1 MSLTAVFNV
10 AILISNDDDDD
21 DDSSSSSSSNNNNNN
36 NNEEEEEI
44 YMSLWHYLF
53 LIKRS
58 SKNYLKEITL
68 PTVQCLQ
75 ST

>member
-21 DDSSSSSSSNNNNNN
+21 SSSSSSNNNNNN
-36 NNEEEEEI
+36 NEEEEI

-53 LIKRS
+53 LIKCS